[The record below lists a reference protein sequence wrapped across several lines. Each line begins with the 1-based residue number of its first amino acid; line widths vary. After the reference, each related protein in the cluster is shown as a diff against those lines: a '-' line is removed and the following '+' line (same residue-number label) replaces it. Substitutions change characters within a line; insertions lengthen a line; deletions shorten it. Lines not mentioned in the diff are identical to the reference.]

1 MDFSAQRTEHPAA
14 VPLGGGF
21 AVGVVL
27 RGGTGSGRESA
38 LDALDR
44 RAIHTDAVLRNSEDG
59 LVARRARIRSQ
70 REAGTPADAADG
82 AGGALSE
89 ATAVGSRVRTQDLSV
104 SAAQP
109 EDRSAR
115 PRLGQRYHLH
125 SPAAGLCLSGGD
137 HGLVQS
143 LCAGVGSID
152 FVGERLLCGGTG
164 LGIDDDAAG
173 DLQYRPRGAIH
184 QRGIYEPSREA
195 GHHDQHG
202 RTRTSDRQHFHRTF
216 MADGEI
222 RRGVSEGL
230 RRGVRSSLQS
240 QKLFHFL
247 QSRTPA
253 SVVGLSDA
261 GGDLLW
267 ESEMRLRRD
276 KAAYAVGRPSWRSSF
291 LGDPGAKFLCGK
303 LERGTKKEKSSK
315 KERKEGLWKLT
326 LLMEIRKERG
336 FPQQLEKSLAK
347 DARLFHSSH
356 RPNNKDL
363 SIMFCRQRSTLR
375 RLNFGPKDGE
385 HLKNTTRV
393 NLAGI

>member
-1 MDFSAQRTEHPAA
+1 MPDTLTHYFLNVTYIMLRL
-14 VPLGGGF
+14 V
-21 AVGVVL
+21 

-38 LDALDR
+38 IDAVDR
-44 RAIHTDAVLRNSEDG
+44 RAIHTDAVLRNPEDG
-59 LVARRARIRSQ
+59 LVARRARIRGQ
-70 REAGTPADAADG
+70 RETGTPADAGDG
-82 AGGALSE
+82 AGSALFE

-104 SAAQP
+104 SAAQSQ
-109 EDRSAR
+109 DRSAR
-115 PRLGQRYHLH
+115 PRLGKRYHLH

-137 HGLVQS
+137 HGLVQP
-143 LCAGVGSID
+143 LRAGVGSID
-152 FVGERLLCGGTG
+152 FVGERLLRGGTG

-173 DLQYRPRGAIH
+173 DLQYRPRGAVH
-184 QRGIYEPSREA
+184 QRGIYEASGEA

-202 RTRTSDRQHFHRTF
+202 RTWTSDRQHFHRTF

-230 RRGVRSSLQS
+230 RRRVGSSLQS
-240 QKLFHFL
+240 QELFHFL
-247 QSRTPA
+247 QSQTPA

-261 GGDLLW
+261 GGDLLR

-276 KAAYAVGRPSWRSSF
+276 KAAHAVGQASWRSSL
-291 LGDPGAKFLCGK
+291 LGDPGTTFLCGK
-303 LERGTKKEKSSK
+303 RERGTKKEKSSK

-326 LLMEIRKERG
+326 LLMGIRKERG

-363 SIMFCRQRSTLR
+363 SILYCRQRTTLM

-385 HLKNTTRV
+385 HLTSVAVGTLV
-393 NLAGI
+393 TQ

>member
-1 MDFSAQRTEHPAA
+1 MDFSVQRTEHTAA
-14 VPLGGGF
+14 VPLGGCF

-27 RGGTGSGRESA
+27 RGGTGSGREFA
-38 LDALDR
+38 LDAVVR
-44 RAIHTDAVLRNSEDG
+44 RAIHTDAVLRNPEDG
-59 LVARRARIRSQ
+59 LVARRARLCGQ
-70 REAGTPADAADG
+70 RETGTPADAADG
-82 AGGALSE
+82 ARSDLSK

-104 SAAQP
+104 SAAQSQ
-109 EDRSAR
+109 DRSTR
-115 PRLGQRYHLH
+115 PRLGRRYHLH

-137 HGLVQS
+137 HGLVQP

-152 FVGERLLCGGTG
+152 FVGERLLRGGTG
-164 LGIDDDAAG
+164 LGIDEDAAG
-173 DLQYRPRGAIH
+173 DLQYRPRGAVH
-184 QRGIYEPSREA
+184 QRGIYEPSRAA
-195 GHHDQHG
+195 GHHDQYG

-222 RRGVSEGL
+222 RRGLSEGL
-230 RRGVRSSLQS
+230 RRRAGSSFEPK
-240 QKLFHFL
+240 KLFHFL

-276 KAAYAVGRPSWRSSF
+276 KTTYAVGRPSCRWSF
-291 LGDPGAKFLCGK
+291 LGDPDAKFLCGK

-326 LLMEIRKERG
+326 PLMEIRKERG

-356 RPNNKDL
+356 RPSNKDL
-363 SIMFCRQRSTLR
+363 SILYCRQRSTLR
-375 RLNFGPKDGE
+375 RLNIGPKDGE
-385 HLKNTTRV
+385 HLTGPSNRH
-393 NLAGI
+393 G